1 MARQGRAKSN
11 GAQRRDRSEEVVKAA
26 IKVFNEK
33 GYASASIQDVA
44 DAVGVLKGSLYHYI
58 ESKEELLARIFEA
71 SDRESFAMMEESRKL
86 DVSAVERLH
95 WFARSWSLWYLENI
109 ERAAIYVNEWKHLT
123 GPRLKAVVKTRHE
136 YEERVAEM
144 IEAVKESGEASPT
157 LDVRYAC
164 FFILTAVNGLPTWYR
179 RRGPDPAEQIAEVY
193 ADMIVAMVCHTE
205 NAAAKPRSP
214 RPRAKAKAKAKAKT
228 KAKA

>member
-1 MARQGRAKSN
+1 MARQARAKSN
-11 GAQRRDRSEEVVKAA
+11 GTQRRDRSEEVVKAA

-44 DAVGVLKGSLYHYI
+44 DEVGVLKGSLYHYI
-58 ESKEELLARIFEA
+58 DSKEELLARIFEW
-71 SDRESFAMMEESRKL
+71 SDRESFALMEESHKL
-86 DVSAVERLH
+86 EVSAVERLH
-95 WFARSWSLWYLENI
+95 WFARSWALWYLENV

-123 GPRLKAVVKTRHE
+123 GTRLKKVVKTRHE
-136 YEERVAEM
+136 YEQRVAEM
-144 IEAVKESGEASPT
+144 IEDVKESGEASPD
-157 LDVRYAC
+157 LDVRYAS

-205 NAAAKPRSP
+205 A
-214 RPRAKAKAKAKAKT
+214 AKAKA
-228 KAKA
+228 

>member
-1 MARQGRAKSN
+1 MARQGRTKN
-11 GAQRRDRSEEVVKAA
+11 GGTERRDRSEDVVEAA
-26 IKVFNEK
+26 IKVFNDK
-33 GYASASIQDVA
+33 GYASASIQDIA

-58 ESKEELLARIFEA
+58 ESKEELLARIFEW

-95 WFARSWSLWYLENI
+95 WFARSWSLWYLQNI

-123 GPRLKAVVKTRHE
+123 GSRLKKVVKTRHE
-136 YEERVAEM
+136 YEQRVAEM
-144 IEAVKESGEASPT
+144 IEDVKEAGQASAD

-179 RRGPDPAEQIAEVY
+179 RRGPDPAEQIAEAY
-193 ADMIVAMVCHTE
+193 ADMIVAMVCHTG
-205 NAAAKPRSP
+205 S
-214 RPRAKAKAKAKAKT
+214 RAKA
-228 KAKA
+228 